1 MDVALVEGMGEDWR
15 RWQTFQVEE
24 VLCSEALSESVPG
37 IRRTARWLERLE

>member
-1 MDVALVEGMGEDWR
+1 MDVALVERMGEDWR

-37 IRRTARWLERLE
+37 IRRTARWLEQLE